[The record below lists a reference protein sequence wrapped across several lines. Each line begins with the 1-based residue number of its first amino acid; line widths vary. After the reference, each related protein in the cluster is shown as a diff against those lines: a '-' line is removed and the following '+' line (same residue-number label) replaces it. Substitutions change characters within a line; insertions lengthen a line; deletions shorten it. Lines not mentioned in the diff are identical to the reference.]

1 MSTNNKS
8 MALCLL
14 CALGGLSATAA
25 IADAPLHTLS
35 IKKSVPSVK
44 LISNVVFSQVPM
56 RGYSNVALK
65 MDILQP
71 ESPKALPAVLFVTGG
86 GFINANKDNF
96 VQQRL
101 AMAEAGYVVASME
114 YRVAPTVLFPAPL
127 EDVKSAVRY
136 LRAQSGK
143 FGIDGAH
150 IAVFGASAGGYLA
163 AFTGTS
169 NGDKQ
174 FDKGENLDQ
183 NSRVQAVIDFYGLS
197 DLLRVG
203 EGFPDD
209 VVQKHTSASATEAI
223 WVNGTSVF
231 NDGGPITRYPER
243 AAAANPIN
251 YINSNTPPFL
261 IMHGTK
267 DTVVSPRQTEILH
280 QALLQK
286 GIDST
291 YYSVNNAQHGGD
303 YWMQPEIMK
312 IVIQFLDKHLKG

>member
-1 MSTNNKS
+1 MLDSKPT
-8 MALCLL
+8 
-14 CALGGLSATAA
+14 ALGLLFTLGCLSSLSAL
-25 IADAPLHTLS
+25 ADAPLHSLTV
-35 IKKSVPSVK
+35 KKSVVPVK
-44 LISNVVFSQVPM
+44 LISNVVYSQVAM

-71 ESPKALPAVLFVTGG
+71 ESSTPLPAVVFITGG
-86 GFINANKDNF
+86 GFINANKDNY

-101 AMAEAGYVVASME
+101 AMAEAGYVVASIE

-136 LRAQSGK
+136 LRAQAGK
-143 FGIDGAH
+143 WGIDSAH
-150 IAVFGASAGGYLA
+150 MAVFGASAGGYLA
-163 AFTGTS
+163 AFAGTT
-169 NGDKQ
+169 NTDKQ
-174 FDKGENLDQ
+174 FDKGENLEQ
-183 NSRVQAVIDFYGLS
+183 SSQVQAVIDFYGLS
-197 DLLRVG
+197 DLQRVG
-203 EGFPDD
+203 EGFPDA

-251 YINSNTPPFL
+251 YINANTPPFL

-267 DTVVSPRQTEILH
+267 DTVVSPRQTELLH
-280 QALLQK
+280 AALLQK
-286 GIDST
+286 GIEST
-291 YYSVNNAQHGGD
+291 YYSVNEAQHGGD